1 VRMPEHKGK
10 VEQGGVHYVTRN
22 CLAGR
27 AFRDVHDANGHALRW
42 CVETAGQRVHG
53 TIKQQPLVL
62 FETVERAALL
72 PLPPTPW
79 APVTWKQAKLHPD
92 CHVVFNGA
100 YYSAP
105 FRLVGQRLW
114 VRGTATLVQLFHAH
128 VLVASHLSARPGQR
142 RTCVEHLPPDKVHF
156 LLQTPA
162 WCQQRATEIG
172 PTCAAFIATLLGDR
186 PLDRLRSAQGVLRL
200 APRYGAPR
208 LEAACARATAVGEY
222 RYQTVKTILVSGLD
236 RQPLLDLAP
245 GPAPARPV
253 PRHARPWTDFFP
265 DPTEEGRSPWN

>member
-1 VRMPEHKGK
+1 MGAGNPAW
-10 VEQGGVHYVTRN
+10 GG
-22 CLAGR
+22 
-27 AFRDVHDANGHALRW
+27 
-42 CVETAGQRVHG
+42 
-53 TIKQQPLVL
+53 
-62 FETVERAALL
+62 
-72 PLPPTPW
+72 
-79 APVTWKQAKLHPD
+79 AKLHPD

-172 PTCAAFIATLLGDR
+172 PTCAAFIAALLGDR
-186 PLDRLRSAQGVLRL
+186 PLDRLRSAQGILRL